1 VLEEHI
7 FTGASAPALNRA
19 YTYGS
24 DLISEDQWTGSTRT
38 LTFYGYDGHGNVRY
52 LTDTNAA
59 VTDTYDYDAFGN
71 LIAQSDITPNNY
83 LYCGEQFDA
92 DLDLYYNRTQ
102 YLDADS
108 GRFWTKDEFDGSRGE
123 PLSLH
128 KYLYAGIDPVNASD
142 PNGNE
147 TLFGALGTMFIDQIN
162 LRSNDVKQLK
172 RARKIAGQLCRISA
186 ILVRPFNAIYRQIKK
201 LTKGS
206 FFQAHHVVQDAEML
220 KMLLDGYSTGL
231 GFAVPLLG
239 GDNQLGSPH
248 NMANDYQRKH
258 KGEPLYDIALGALEA
273 AGCQKKDAASIVEAA
288 KEYNEIKG
296 WIIK

>member
-1 VLEEHI
+1 M
-7 FTGASAPALNRA
+7 N
-19 YTYGS
+19 
-24 DLISEDQWTGSTRT
+24 
-38 LTFYGYDGHGNVRY
+38 FYGCDGHGDVCY

-59 VTDTYDYDAFGN
+59 VTDTYDYDAFGT
-71 LIAQSDITPNNY
+71 LIAHSGTTPNNY

-92 DLDLYYNRTQ
+92 DLGLYYNRAR
-102 YLDADS
+102 YLNVDS
-108 GRFWTKDEFDGSRGE
+108 GRFWTRDQFEGARDE

-128 KYLYAGIDPVNASD
+128 KYLYISGDPANASD

-147 TLFGALGTMFIDQIN
+147 TLFESLGAMFIDQVN
-162 LRSNDVKQLK
+162 LRSNDAKQLK
-172 RARKIAGQLCRISA
+172 RARKIAGQLCHISA
-186 ILVRPFNAIYRQIKK
+186 ILVKPFNAIYRQIRK

-206 FFQAHHVVQDAEML
+206 VFQAHHVVQNAEMED
-220 KMLLDGYSTGL
+220 LLLEGYNEGL

-239 GDNQLGSPH
+239 GDKWLGSPH

-288 KEYNEIKG
+288 KDYNEIKG